1 MKEPDFQEVIEVLS
15 QESSREILR
24 ALGNERKTLREV
36 FEEIQETSKSLKYR
50 ESVYKVLE
58 KLNDVGLVEKM
69 REGNSVEYR
78 VIYSDI
84 EADFLKEEL
93 DLEK

>member
-1 MKEPDFQEVIEVLS
+1 MKESNFQEVIEVLS

-24 ALGNERKTLREV
+24 VLGDECKTLREV
-36 FEEIQETSKSLKYR
+36 FEETQESSNSLKYR

-58 KLNDVGLVEKM
+58 KLNDVGLVEKI
-69 REGNSVEYR
+69 RKGNSVEYR
-78 VIYSDI
+78 RVYSGI

>member
-24 ALGNERKTLREV
+24 VLGNESKTLREV
-36 FEEIQETSKSLKYR
+36 FEETQETSNSLKYR

-58 KLNDVGLVEKM
+58 KLNEVGLVKKI

-78 VIYSDI
+78 RIYSDI
-84 EADFLKEEL
+84 EANFLEEKL

>member
-1 MKEPDFQEVIEVLS
+1 MKEPDFQEVIKVLS

-24 ALGNERKTLREV
+24 VLGNESKTLREV
-36 FEEIQETSKSLKYR
+36 FEETQETSNSLKYR

-58 KLNDVGLVEKM
+58 KLNEVGLVEKI

-78 VIYSDI
+78 RVYSDI

-93 DLEK
+93 ELKK

>member
-24 ALGNERKTLREV
+24 VLGDETKTLREV
-36 FEEIQETSKSLKYR
+36 FEETQETSNSLKYR

-58 KLNDVGLVEKM
+58 KLNEVGLVEKI
-69 REGNSVEYR
+69 RDGKSVEYR
-78 VIYSDI
+78 RVYSDI
-84 EADFLKEEL
+84 EADFLGEEL
-93 DLEK
+93 GLEK

>member
-1 MKEPDFQEVIEVLS
+1 MKEPDFQEVIKVLS

-24 ALGNERKTLREV
+24 VLGNESKTLREV
-36 FEEIQETSKSLKYR
+36 FEETQETSNSLKYR

-58 KLNDVGLVEKM
+58 KLNEVGLVEKI

-78 VIYSDI
+78 RVYSDI

>member
-24 ALGNERKTLREV
+24 VLGNESKTLREV
-36 FEEIQETSKSLKYR
+36 FEETQETSNSLKYR

-58 KLNDVGLVEKM
+58 KLNEVGLVEKI

-78 VIYSDI
+78 RVYSDI
-84 EADFLKEEL
+84 EADFLEEEL
-93 DLEK
+93 NLEK

>member
-24 ALGNERKTLREV
+24 ALGNESKTLREI
-36 FEEIQETSKSLKYR
+36 FEGTQETSNSLKYR

-58 KLNDVGLVEKM
+58 KLNDVGLVEKI

-78 VIYSDI
+78 RIYSDI

>member
-24 ALGNERKTLREV
+24 VLGNESKTLREV
-36 FEEIQETSKSLKYR
+36 FEETQETSNSLKYR

-58 KLNDVGLVEKM
+58 KLNEVDLVEKI

-78 VIYSDI
+78 RIYSDI
-84 EADFLKEEL
+84 EADFLGEEL
-93 DLEK
+93 GLEK

>member
-24 ALGNERKTLREV
+24 VLGNESKTLREV
-36 FEEIQETSKSLKYR
+36 FEETQETSNSLKYR

-58 KLNDVGLVEKM
+58 KMNDVGLVEKI

-78 VIYSDI
+78 AIYSNID
-84 EADFLKEEL
+84 ADFLKEEL

>member
-24 ALGNERKTLREV
+24 VLGDEAKTLREV
-36 FEEIQETSKSLKYR
+36 FEETQGTSNSLKYR

-58 KLNDVGLVEKM
+58 KLNDVDLVEKI

-78 VIYSDI
+78 RIYSDI

>member
-1 MKEPDFQEVIEVLS
+1 MKEPDFQEVIKVLS

-24 ALGNERKTLREV
+24 VLGNESKTLREV
-36 FEEIQETSKSLKYR
+36 FEETQETSNSLKYR

-58 KLNDVGLVEKM
+58 KLNEVGLVEKI

-78 VIYSDI
+78 ARYYRIK
-84 EADFLKEEL
+84 ADLIGENLK
-93 DLEK
+93 LEK

>member
-24 ALGNERKTLREV
+24 VLGNESKTLREV
-36 FEEIQETSKSLKYR
+36 FEETQETSNSLKYR

-58 KLNDVGLVEKM
+58 KLNEVGLVEKI
-69 REGNSVEYR
+69 RDGNSVEYR
-78 VIYSDI
+78 RVYSDI
-84 EADFLKEEL
+84 EADLIDENLKF
-93 DLEK
+93 EK